1 MEHFSIICLCRGSF
15 FFSFGSYRGNT
26 LLLGLMSYVRPS
38 VRPSVQN
45 ASQRNPSLTD
55 ESIMRKFYTV
65 AIYDLRMYIKE
76 DYPGMNYFMTD
87 S

>member
-1 MEHFSIICLCRGSF
+1 MERRFSNFVYVEVVFYEHLIL
-15 FFSFGSYRGNT
+15 SFGSYRGNT

-55 ESIMRKFYTV
+55 EPIMRTF
-65 AIYDLRMYIKE
+65 
-76 DYPGMNYFMTD
+76 
-87 S
+87 